1 LPFVCCLVF
10 SHLTHRTSHRISG
23 GIVSDCLACDDYS
36 EAEYETQLKRFV
48 ALGEGCLCFR
58 CGVRSVANP
67 NQNHRYHLTN
77 LAKTSGEN
85 PTSHREPRYAAFQ
98 ARGGDPIFSSLKQQS
113 TSIDLGP
120 LAARYQLGP
129 KPNQEPTRLTF
140 KCPCYGG
147 ESATAGLC
155 QYVRGCTNQS
165 CLVRPLRA
173 WKSPRQE
180 KQTSPPE
187 QILHGERWA
196 ILPQPV
202 SHQ

>member
-10 SHLTHRTSHRISG
+10 SHITHRTSHRISG

-36 EAEYETQLKRFV
+36 EAEYETQPKRFV

-140 KCPCYGG
+140 KCPCYG
-147 ESATAGLC
+147 
-155 QYVRGCTNQS
+155 RGVGYCRAMPICPRLHQS
-165 CLVRPLRA
+165 ELFGSSIA
-173 WKSPRQE
+173 SMEIAAPR
-180 KQTSPPE
+180 KANFTP
-187 QILHGERWA
+187 
-196 ILPQPV
+196 
-202 SHQ
+202 